1 MQTHRPYKL
10 TLPFAPMVFPGEFQ
24 CLKFWKVKMS
34 SHQNFVIWDK
44 NGTTD
49 LGLPFLPVAWKHG
62 LWANPDCTVLD
73 EDMGF
78 VSWCSSHLLM
88 NRNYAHR
95 GNKAQLQAN
104 LVRGLHKGTAG
115 AMRAWIPWLQKA
127 EAGSRVGKAQL
138 QELGTEPAPGEERG
152 FVHAHRSWRLIFLY
166 PLLSVIGIQSL
177 ELLPVVASTSG
188 SLWCPIKICCFS

>member
-10 TLPFAPMVFPGEFQ
+10 TLPFAPVVFPGEFQ

-44 NGTTD
+44 TGTTD
-49 LGLPFLPVAWKHG
+49 LGIPFLPVAWKHG

-78 VSWCSSHLLM
+78 VSWCSSHLVM

-104 LVRGLHKGTAG
+104 LVRDCTKEQLEQCERESPDSRKQKQGLEWEKH
-115 AMRAWIPWLQKA
+115 
-127 EAGSRVGKAQL
+127 SS
-138 QELGTEPAPGEERG
+138 
-152 FVHAHRSWRLIFLY
+152 RSWEQSQ
-166 PLLSVIGIQSL
+166 LLERSVALCVHIGAGDSSSCILSYL
-177 ELLPVVASTSG
+177 
-188 SLWCPIKICCFS
+188 